1 MVEKVTILSP
11 ARYLFTLMEGEG
23 FMQVQNVVINGK
35 FAFMGLYD
43 TILDEAVIRYLTVVR
58 FFESSLHVDWHQNRA

>member
-1 MVEKVTILSP
+1 
-11 ARYLFTLMEGEG
+11 
-23 FMQVQNVVINGK
+23 MQVQNVVINGK